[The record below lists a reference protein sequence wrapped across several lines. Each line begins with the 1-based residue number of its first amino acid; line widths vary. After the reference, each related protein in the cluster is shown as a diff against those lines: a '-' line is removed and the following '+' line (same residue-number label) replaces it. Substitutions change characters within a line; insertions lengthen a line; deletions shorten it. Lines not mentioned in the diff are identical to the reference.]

1 MLLFSKKQSNA
12 RKIYY
17 ISGMMKVIMSFVLV
31 FTVCLV
37 YFDYSVAPALL
48 QTLGEGLGKG
58 RAALAH
64 MESDC
69 EALLNFLTPGKA
81 DHIRAKLAGMRLQ
94 WEELKSKLERMDSL
108 SASYRDTE
116 DAYDQVCKRAYS

>member
-1 MLLFSKKQSNA
+1 
-12 RKIYY
+12 
-17 ISGMMKVIMSFVLV
+17 MSFVLV
-31 FTVCLV
+31 FTVCLL
-37 YFDYSVAPALL
+37 YFDYSFASAVL
-48 QTLGEGLGKG
+48 QMVGGGLGKG

-69 EALLNFLTPGKA
+69 EALSNFLTPGKA

-94 WEELKSKLERMDSL
+94 WEELKSKLERMDRRLSL

-116 DAYDQVCKRAYS
+116 DAYDQVCKRCKRAYS

>member
-1 MLLFSKKQSNA
+1 M
-12 RKIYY
+12 
-17 ISGMMKVIMSFVLV
+17 
-31 FTVCLV
+31 
-37 YFDYSVAPALL
+37 
-48 QTLGEGLGKG
+48 GEGLGKG

-94 WEELKSKLERMDSL
+94 WEELKFKHERMDRRLSL

-116 DAYDQVCKRAYS
+116 DAYDQVFRRAYS

>member
-1 MLLFSKKQSNA
+1 
-12 RKIYY
+12 
-17 ISGMMKVIMSFVLV
+17 MMVIMSFVLV

-37 YFDYSVAPALL
+37 YFDYSFASALL
-48 QTLGEGLGKG
+48 QTVGEDLGKG

-81 DHIRAKLAGMRLQ
+81 DRVRAKLAGMRLQ
-94 WEELKSKLERMDSL
+94 WEELKFKLERMDRQLSL

-116 DAYDQVCKRAYS
+116 DAYEQVYKRGYS

>member
-1 MLLFSKKQSNA
+1 
-12 RKIYY
+12 
-17 ISGMMKVIMSFVLV
+17 MKVRVLV
-31 FTVCLV
+31 VTVCLV
-37 YFDYSVAPALL
+37 YFDHSFASALL
-48 QTLGEGLGKG
+48 QTVGEGLGKG

-94 WEELKSKLERMDSL
+94 WEELKFKLERADKRLSL
-108 SASYRDTE
+108 CASYRDTE
-116 DAYDQVCKRAYS
+116 DAYEQVCKRTYS

>member
-1 MLLFSKKQSNA
+1 M
-12 RKIYY
+12 I
-17 ISGMMKVIMSFVLV
+17 ISGMMKVIMSYVLV
-31 FTVCLV
+31 FTACLL
-37 YFDYSVAPALL
+37 YFDYSFALL
-48 QTLGEGLGKG
+48 QTVGEGLGKG

-69 EALLNFLTPGKA
+69 EALLNFLTPGTA

-94 WEELKSKLERMDSL
+94 WEELKSKLERMDRRLSL

-116 DAYDQVCKRAYS
+116 DAYDQVWKKADS